1 MDPPPIYVFPLTGQE
16 NCTLVYLA
24 PDISIAPNNQTLPIP
39 LTHNWPRWAIQ
50 FIPLL
55 ISLGIAAGI
64 RTGTAGLSLNDYQSL
79 SKDLTDSLE
88 EIATSFIT
96 IQNQLDSLA
105 TIVLQ
110 NRRGLDLLTAEKG
123 DLCLFLEEACCFYA
137 NKSGFVKEAA
147 RSLTNRASRIHQHLS
162 NSWENWL
169 SDWNW
174 MPWVPPFLG
183 PLLLLTLIL
192 SFWPCLMHLFSKI
205 LQDHLQAFT
214 NWTIHELLL
223 THSDYQKLR
232 SHTNPL
238 DPHSSL
244 FFSHPLEGPVPQEAV
259 TEDWPLAL
267 ILNQKGWNDRAH
279 MGSLLTQ
286 LILLT
291 LQTKNKITVIFETD
305 QIAQMTFCFLTGT
318 YLLKATR
325 PPDSRPLSTWPQDS
339 TTG

>member
-1 MDPPPIYVFPLTGQE
+1 MISTPEFLFLSFSPLRYE
-16 NCTLVYLA
+16 PSHHDFTLTPSSFTV
-24 PDISIAPNNQTLPIP
+24 QTS
-39 LTHNWPRWAIQ
+39 H
-50 FIPLL
+50 
-55 ISLGIAAGI
+55 
-64 RTGTAGLSLNDYQSL
+64 
-79 SKDLTDSLE
+79 LTDSLE
-88 EIATSFIT
+88 EIANSLIT

-105 TIVLQ
+105 AVVLQ

-123 DLCLFLEEACCFYA
+123 GLCLFLEEACCFYA

-147 RSLTNRASRIHQHLS
+147 RNLTNRASRIHQHLS
-162 NSWENWL
+162 NSWENRL

-232 SHTNPL
+232 PHTNPL

-244 FFSHPLEGPVPQEAV
+244 FFSHPLEAPVPQEAV
-259 TEDWPLAL
+259 REDWPSAL
-267 ILNQKGWNDRAH
+267 ILNQKGWNDKASVGAH
-279 MGSLLTQ
+279 GRNGSWCWPRKQRIKSQWSLKLTKLPNGHSVCSLEPTLLKLWDQHIPDLQLSDHRTQ
-286 LILLT
+286 L
-291 LQTKNKITVIFETD
+291 QAKN
-305 QIAQMTFCFLTGT
+305 
-318 YLLKATR
+318 
-325 PPDSRPLSTWPQDS
+325 
-339 TTG
+339 